1 MNKFKFYEI
10 TKDIFELPDDK
21 YYKAHCI
28 SADYKLGAGIA
39 KLFDQKYD
47 IKRRLFSLEEEREF
61 PDCIIVDNV
70 FNLVTK
76 INYWDKPTYSTIKV
90 AIRLF
95 KDLVEKHSIRDIA
108 IPLLGCGLDKLDW
121 EIVRKI
127 IHEEFKDT
135 DCTMIVCHNPK
146 QYKRRKEVQY

>member
-1 MNKFKFYEI
+1 M
-10 TKDIFELPDDK
+10 
-21 YYKAHCI
+21 
-28 SADYKLGAGIA
+28 
-39 KLFDQKYD
+39 
-47 IKRRLFSLEEEREF
+47 IKIMFVCHGNICRSPMAEF
-61 PDCIIVDNV
+61 I
-70 FNLVTK
+70 
-76 INYWDKPTYSTIKV
+76 
-90 AIRLF
+90 F